1 MYLSEWHIFDLLT
14 ALIVNT
20 GNVDSIKK
28 NMSSLESADAG
39 LMGQL
44 WCESCQSYLK
54 REPIRM
60 CEQGHNMCN
69 RCRNH
74 MSSRLFCT
82 AQSSNLRN
90 VHMEDI
96 VAALI
101 YPCPFETLVAS
112 NCGFSLMPFDIA
124 QHVRESHSSEC
135 WEGNVDS
142 EWIQL
147 PVSFVQ
153 YQKAIFKFGQLFFL
167 LLSRN
172 TDWLSFIVFMSAMRR
187 ILVAISMILKLKTV
201 YHLFRH
207 VVLSPLSSRW
217 E

>member
-1 MYLSEWHIFDLLT
+1 
-14 ALIVNT
+14 
-20 GNVDSIKK
+20 
-28 NMSSLESADAG
+28 MSSLESADAG
-39 LMGQL
+39 LLRQL
-44 WCESCQSYLK
+44 WCESCQRYLI

-60 CEQGHNMCN
+60 CEQGYNMCN

-90 VHMEDI
+90 VHLEDI